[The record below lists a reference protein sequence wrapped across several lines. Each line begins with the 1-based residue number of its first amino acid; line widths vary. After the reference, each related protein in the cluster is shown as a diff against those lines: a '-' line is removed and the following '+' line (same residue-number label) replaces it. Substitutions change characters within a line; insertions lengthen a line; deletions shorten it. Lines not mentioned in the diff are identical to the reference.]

1 MMSDRDVEHVDLLV
15 IGGGKAGKSLA
26 MDRAKA
32 GWKVAMVERDK
43 IGGTC
48 INVACIPTKALVG
61 SARTVLMARHA
72 EVMGVELGYQPVV
85 SVDGLRQHKS
95 SVVDGMVAAHKKMFA
110 DSGMDFILGTARFI
124 APRTVEVETQD
135 ETIRLLRGTDVV
147 INTGTTPAIPD
158 LPGITESRVWTSETI
173 LQLERLPQRLIVLGG
188 GYVGCE
194 YASMFALFGTQVTL
208 LQGPDQLLPREDS
221 DVAAEVADILTNQGS
236 AYNSAPGPRLST
248 VRTTT
253 ATLSSCLKTIHR
265 CVARSCSRRPDVLR

>member
-1 MMSDRDVEHVDLLV
+1 VIALLRMSTFWSLEAA
-15 IGGGKAGKSLA
+15 KAGKSLA

-32 GWKVAMVERDK
+32 GRKVAMVERDK

-72 EVMGVELGYQPVV
+72 EVMGVELRDQPVV

-124 APRTVEVETQD
+124 APRTVEVETRD

-158 LPGITESRVWTSETI
+158 LTGIRASRVWTSETI
-173 LQLERLPQRLIVLGG
+173 LQLERLPQQLI
-188 GYVGCE
+188 
-194 YASMFALFGTQVTL
+194 
-208 LQGPDQLLPREDS
+208 
-221 DVAAEVADILTNQGS
+221 I
-236 AYNSAPGPRLST
+236 
-248 VRTTT
+248 
-253 ATLSSCLKTIHR
+253 
-265 CVARSCSRRPDVLR
+265 